1 MHASKTLTRQSSI
14 TARILLSILAIG
26 AILFGQF
33 AVNPTQASASCQ
45 DQCEPRIIQI
55 YTDSVEVYVPAR
67 TRVVIGMQIERAN
80 DPGMIHY
87 YSVTLQN
94 SETIPMRMFAE
105 AEDGSRITTSI
116 YNPVSIESWV
126 RIGQ

>member
-1 MHASKTLTRQSSI
+1 MHASKTLARKSSI
-14 TARILLSILAIG
+14 TARILFSILAIG
-26 AILFGQF
+26 AILFGQL
-33 AVNPTQASASCQ
+33 AVNPAQASASCQ
-45 DQCEPRIIQI
+45 DQCQPRIIQI

-67 TRVVIGMQIERAN
+67 TRVVVGMQIERAN

-105 AEDGSRITTSI
+105 VEDGSRITTSI

-126 RIGQ
+126 LIGQ